1 MIEDKEDCKLPFKD
15 HVVILEESWNDH
27 DYFSFKTQRIIN
39 SRDCDALQGEVRKIR
54 LEHTSLKTNLSRNQA
69 TKSQLMRPKNN
80 CRRVFFL
87 AETTTRTAKLDRRRE
102 KQMLLQLP
110 R

>member
-54 LEHTSLKTNLSRNQA
+54 LEHTSLKTNLSTIRPQKVNLCDQK
-69 TKSQLMRPKNN
+69 TIVDVSFSWQKQLHERLN
-80 CRRVFFL
+80 
-87 AETTTRTAKLDRRRE
+87 
-102 KQMLLQLP
+102 
-110 R
+110 